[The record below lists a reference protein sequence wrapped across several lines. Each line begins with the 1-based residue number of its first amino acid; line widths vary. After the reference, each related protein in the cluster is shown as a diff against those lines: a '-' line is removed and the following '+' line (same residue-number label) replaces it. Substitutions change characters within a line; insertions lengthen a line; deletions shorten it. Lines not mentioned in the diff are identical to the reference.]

1 MPTPS
6 WIAFHAKTDEQRAKA
21 ALFERPSFVR
31 RLKPGETMTVIHE
44 EPLGD
49 RPGYDEFLRTAVCA
63 SELSVL
69 GRPISSVSILTAR
82 ESWIFTD
89 YSVVVERWFRGGAAP
104 RQPVAPIT
112 LTVTLQG
119 GRIQTS
125 DGPIEV
131 VEFDPA
137 LTMNQ
142 AYVFFLKRIPGTTSY
157 QLNRPVLE
165 VGAKVKSLVT
175 FRLLPAAL
183 VDGTMA
189 SGTVLEDMRND
200 AAQCRTSSSGR

>member
-1 MPTPS
+1 M
-6 WIAFHAKTDEQRAKA
+6 
-21 ALFERPSFVR
+21 
-31 RLKPGETMTVIHE
+31 IHE

-69 GRPISSVSILTAR
+69 GRSVSNVSILTAR

-89 YSVVVERWFRGGAAP
+89 YSVVVERWFRGGTAP
-104 RQPVAPIT
+104 RQPVVPIT

-125 DGPIEV
+125 DGPLEV

-137 LTMNQ
+137 LAINQ
-142 AYVFFLKRIPGTTSY
+142 LYALFLKRIPGTTSY
-157 QLNRPVLE
+157 QLSRPVLE
-165 VGAKVKSLVT
+165 IGARVRSLVT
-175 FRLLPAAL
+175 FRLLPATL
-183 VDGTMA
+183 IDGSIA
-189 SGTVLEDMRND
+189 SGTVLEDMRSD
-200 AAQCRTSSSGR
+200 AAQCRTSNGR